1 MKEIG
6 ITISFLISGLFGAIL
21 MASKNA
27 QTSVKSTI
35 LSIFG
40 GMAAANYLT
49 PIMTDLL
56 NLKEAKLQNGLAFIV
71 GFLGLKLVEILS
83 NKFLNQVAPQ
93 PEEKTPVKKTPVK
106 KTPVKKKPIKKKV
119 IKKPIE

>member
-21 MASKNA
+21 MASKNS

-49 PIMTDLL
+49 PIMVELL
-56 NLKEAKLQNGLAFIV
+56 NLNEAKLQNGLAFIV
-71 GFLGLKLVEILS
+71 GFLGLKLVEIIS
-83 NKFLNQVAPQ
+83 EKFL
-93 PEEKTPVKKTPVK
+93 EKIDNKPKPRKTTK
-106 KTPVKKKPIKKKV
+106 RKRR
-119 IKKPIE
+119 